1 MTIDMLRHASL
12 RELFSRALYDSPPP
26 AGTWPVPAAAHGASF
41 AVRNLPQDTDPERA
55 VSLMEATVAAA
66 PELKRRHG
74 VKGWRVRARKP
85 ALGYSLHW
93 EGMPPN
99 DEERLVNE
107 TLELLP
113 ASELQA
119 VIIRRGHGQ
128 TSRTAV
134 VLNTVHPEIGLVKVN
149 GQVYFDLLH
158 WHLSR
163 EGDDQAQE
171 ALQRGKVSTMLESL
185 RRQDRRILYLPQRI
199 EWAVEYLPT
208 HLGKN
213 TLDMLLRCGPGGW

>member
-1 MTIDMLRHASL
+1 
-12 RELFSRALYDSPPP
+12 
-26 AGTWPVPAAAHGASF
+26 
-41 AVRNLPQDTDPERA
+41 
-55 VSLMEATVAAA
+55 MEATVAAD

-74 VKGWRVRARKP
+74 VKGWRVRVRKP
-85 ALGYSLHW
+85 ALGYTLHW
-93 EGMPPN
+93 QEGPPS
-99 DEERLVNE
+99 DEELLIHE

-134 VLNTVHPEIGLVKVN
+134 VLNTVHPQTGLVKVN

-158 WHLSR
+158 WRLSR
-163 EGDDQAQE
+163 EGDAQAQE

-185 RRQDRRILYLPQRI
+185 RRQDRRILKLPERI
-199 EWAVEYLPT
+199 
-208 HLGKN
+208 
-213 TLDMLLRCGPGGW
+213 

>member
-1 MTIDMLRHASL
+1 MTIDMQRHASL
-12 RELFSRALYDSPPP
+12 RELVARALYDSPPP
-26 AGTWPVPAAAHGASF
+26 AGTWPVPTAAHGASF
-41 AVRNLPQDTDPERA
+41 AVRNLPHDTDPERS
-55 VSLMEATVAAA
+55 VNLMDATVAAS

-74 VKGWRVRARKP
+74 VKGWRVHVRKP
-85 ALGYSLHW
+85 ALGYTLHW
-93 EGMPPN
+93 QEGPPS
-99 DEERLVNE
+99 DEELLIHE

-113 ASELQA
+113 ATELQA

-134 VLNTVHPEIGLVKVN
+134 VLNTVHPQTGLVKVN

-163 EGDDQAQE
+163 QGDAQAQE

-185 RRQDRRILYLPQRI
+185 RRQDLRILKLPQRI

-213 TLDMLLRCGPGGW
+213 TLDMFLRCGPSGW

>member
-1 MTIDMLRHASL
+1 MTIDMLRHTSL
-12 RELFSRALYDSPPP
+12 RELVARALYDSPPP

-41 AVRNLPQDTDPERA
+41 AVRNLPHDTDPERA

-74 VKGWRVRARKP
+74 VKGWRVRVRKP
-85 ALGYSLHW
+85 ALVYTLHW
-93 EGMPPN
+93 QEGPPS
-99 DEERLVNE
+99 DEELLIHK

-119 VIIRRGHGQ
+119 VIIRRSHGQ

-134 VLNTVHPEIGLVKVN
+134 VLNTVHPQTGLVKVN
-149 GQVYFDLLH
+149 GQVCFDLLH
-158 WHLSR
+158 WRLSR
-163 EGDDQAQE
+163 EGDAQAQE

-185 RRQDRRILYLPQRI
+185 RRQDRRILKLPERI
-199 EWAVEYLPT
+199 QWAVEYLPT

-213 TLDMLLRCGPGGW
+213 TLDMFLRCGPSGW